1 MSTSG
6 FAKSLDIEMR
16 RSFRLICCTGPC
28 STMNMPSAPESTI
41 RYYTN
46 RESIGYWGAIAA
58 GVGVISGGASLAA
71 HSFRLT
77 ACLLLG
83 VVAVWYLGYWALS
96 KSCYFISST
105 NAGFKDLFR
114 TREVQFEEVRSVTKS
129 TGQYSSTLVF
139 ECATRTVTMP
149 LDPLDE
155 TWFSAVK
162 VELHKR
168 GIEIS
173 SSAFGFKL
181 KGEQGRDC

>member
-1 MSTSG
+1 MS
-6 FAKSLDIEMR
+6 
-16 RSFRLICCTGPC
+16 
-28 STMNMPSAPESTI
+28 SAPESTI
-41 RYYTN
+41 KYYTN
-46 RESIGYWGAIAA
+46 RESIGYWGAIVA

-77 ACLLLG
+77 AGLLLG

-96 KSCYFISST
+96 KSCYFISPD
-105 NAGFKDLFR
+105 NAGFKDFFR
-114 TREVQFEEVRSVTKS
+114 TREVQFAEVRSVTRS

-139 ECATRTVTMP
+139 ECATRMVTMP
-149 LDPLDE
+149 LDPIDE

-162 VELHKR
+162 AELHKR

-181 KGEQGRDC
+181 KGDQGQDC